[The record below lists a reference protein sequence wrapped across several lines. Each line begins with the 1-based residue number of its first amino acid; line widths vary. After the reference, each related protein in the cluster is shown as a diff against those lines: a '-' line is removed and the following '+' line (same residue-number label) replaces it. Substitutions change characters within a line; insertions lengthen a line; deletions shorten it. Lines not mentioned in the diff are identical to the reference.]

1 MPGFCASIVLAFI
14 LRVELFDYVVDGG
27 ICERLAGGRKPNDG
41 RSLKMGGIKP
51 SGRHGVLMVTAV
63 FCCKLTA
70 IDGKIFCGS
79 LSGAMIAPDFTSI
92 NYRKNVQYGLQMTAK
107 HQKMFLK

>member
-41 RSLKMGGIKP
+41 HSLKMGGIKP

-63 FCCKLTA
+63 FCCKLSA
-70 IDGKIFCGS
+70 IDGKIF
-79 LSGAMIAPDFTSI
+79 AEV
-92 NYRKNVQYGLQMTAK
+92 YRELR
-107 HQKMFLK
+107 